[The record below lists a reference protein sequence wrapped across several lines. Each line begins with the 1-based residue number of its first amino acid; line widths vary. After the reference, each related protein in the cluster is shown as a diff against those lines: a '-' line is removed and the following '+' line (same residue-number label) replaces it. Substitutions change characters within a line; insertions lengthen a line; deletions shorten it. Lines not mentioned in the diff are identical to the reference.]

1 MRRLFV
7 GINASDINDTSGGA
21 EGGGSEGKR
30 PSLRLVGGEGEDVV
44 APWFLR
50 SEY

>member
-7 GINASDINDTSGGA
+7 GIIHLTSAIHMAGA
-21 EGGGSEGKR
+21 EGVGSEGKG
-30 PSLRLVGGEGEDVV
+30 PTLRRVAGEGEEVV